1 MTSYEMLWDCQ
12 YCGTKRLLGVTH
24 RHCPG
29 CGAAQ
34 DPTARYFPPPGQE
47 IAVKDH
53 VFVGADWSCPACS
66 TPNGAKAAYCTNC
79 GGAKDGSKSVSLKS
93 DPASAPPPPL
103 PPPAPKAKGGDK
115 RALILGVVGALVA
128 ALLFFIFFTKER
140 QLAVQAHAWTRTI
153 QVEELYESREKDECK
168 DMPGGAELRRRFNEE
183 RTRKVQD
190 GEECREEC
198 RELRKD
204 QGDGSFR
211 MEQSCQTKC
220 TPRYR
225 TEPYTVAMCEFD
237 IGRWRSSRA
246 VKAEGRGLDSAP
258 AWPLLKLKPGSG
270 PKAFGKEREAAKQE
284 VYELTMKDDAGKTF
298 ACAVEEQELWAAL
311 ADGERVS
318 IEFDVLGHPR
328 CGSIKRAARK

>member
-1 MTSYEMLWDCQ
+1 MLWDCQ

-93 DPASAPPPPL
+93 EPESAPPPPL
-103 PPPAPKAKGGDK
+103 PPPQAKGGNK
-115 RALILGVVGALVA
+115 KPLILAVVGALVA

-153 QVEELYESREKDECK
+153 QVEEFYESREKDECK

-190 GEECREEC
+190 GEEC
-198 RELRKD
+198 
-204 QGDGSFR
+204 
-211 MEQSCQTKC
+211 
-220 TPRYR
+220 PRNAVR
-225 TEPYTVAMCEFD
+225 CARIRATAPS
-237 IGRWRSSRA
+237 GRS
-246 VKAEGRGLDSAP
+246 
-258 AWPLLKLKPGSG
+258 
-270 PKAFGKEREAAKQE
+270 
-284 VYELTMKDDAGKTF
+284 
-298 ACAVEEQELWAAL
+298 
-311 ADGERVS
+311 
-318 IEFDVLGHPR
+318 
-328 CGSIKRAARK
+328 RAARPNARHATARSSIRSQCASSTSAAGAPRAR